1 MNKELFNQLI
11 QEPSNVDPKYK
22 DELKELVHSFP
33 YSSNIRM
40 LYLSALLNDADV
52 LFEQELK
59 KSAAFITDRRVL
71 KKIIAPASRKED
83 YLINNAPLKV
93 VDQKEEDIPSSEIDS
108 KPSINENNEN
118 NNIDHNIKETNPVD
132 TDSKNDHHIEEEK
145 PKISE
150 ENPPDKVDELDEL
163 IISSAIDASLS
174 LEISEAAE
182 ELKTEP
188 NTKTG
193 ESEEHLSNQTTRVS
207 TPDQKQDEDSPKTFL
222 EWIGAKDVD
231 KGSPLPK
238 KELERIE
245 FKRKAELLI
254 DQFIENQ
261 PKIKPKTEFYS
272 PENMAQKS
280 IEDNGEIVTETLAKV
295 YANQGNIQKA
305 KSIYKQLVLNNPEKK
320 HYFASLLKNLGED

>member
-11 QEPSNVDPKYK
+11 QEPSNVDPQYK
-22 DELKELVHSFP
+22 DELKELVQSFP

-83 YLINNAPLKV
+83 YLVNNAPLKV

-108 KPSINENNEN
+108 KPLINENNEN
-118 NNIDHNIKETNPVD
+118 NNIDHTIKETNPVD

-193 ESEEHLSNQTTRVS
+193 ESEEHSSNQTTRVS
-207 TPDQKQDEDSPKTFL
+207 TPDQKQDEVSPKTFL
-222 EWIGAKDVD
+222 EWIGANDID
-231 KGSPLPK
+231 KGPALPK

>member
-33 YSSNIRM
+33 YSSNIRI
-40 LYLSALLNDADV
+40 LYLSALLNNADV

-59 KSAAFITDRRVL
+59 KSAAFVSDRRVL
-71 KKIIAPASRKED
+71 KKIIAPTSRKED
-83 YLINNAPLKV
+83 YLSNKAPLKV
-93 VDQKEEDIPSSEIDS
+93 VEQKEEDVPSTQIHSES
-108 KPSINENNEN
+108 LINQNSEDNS
-118 NNIDHNIKETNPVD
+118 IDHTIKATNPVD
-132 TDSKNDHHIEEEK
+132 LDSKNDHHIEEEK

-193 ESEEHLSNQTTRVS
+193 ESEEYSSN
-207 TPDQKQDEDSPKTFL
+207 
-222 EWIGAKDVD
+222 
-231 KGSPLPK
+231 
-238 KELERIE
+238 
-245 FKRKAELLI
+245 
-254 DQFIENQ
+254 
-261 PKIKPKTEFYS
+261 
-272 PENMAQKS
+272 
-280 IEDNGEIVTETLAKV
+280 
-295 YANQGNIQKA
+295 
-305 KSIYKQLVLNNPEKK
+305 
-320 HYFASLLKNLGED
+320 LLKTSILGIYC